1 MQWNRFSGQ
10 GGAIGA
16 PKRYQMAQSGHF
28 VAIRGV
34 VAPEWRNSVEYR
46 WNKSGHIPSDEL
58 ELFLGSGVLLGGP
71 NRTPKGPQMAQNCN
85 FGAIRGCCGSGLAEQ
100 CGI

>member
-1 MQWNRFSGQ
+1 MWNKGGTSQGTSGAMQWNRFSSQ
-10 GGAIGA
+10 GGL
-16 PKRYQMAQSGHF
+16 M
-28 VAIRGV
+28 
-34 VAPEWRNSVEYR
+34 
-46 WNKSGHIPSDEL
+46 
-58 ELFLGSGVLLGGP
+58 GGP